1 LRRPGP
7 TGYNGPVPSPLAV
20 TFDAGQTLVE
30 LDTAMLAR
38 RLGERGWTVAAAAL
52 DAAAPA
58 AWARYDQGVAAG
70 ADRPWCVFMDALLAA
85 AAAGGGDPAARAAI
99 VEWLWDEQP
108 RVNLWRR
115 PVAGMIELVGALRA
129 AGVPVGVVSNSEG
142 ALAELFDEIGWA
154 GRFDAIADSMRVGI
168 EKPDPRIFAWVAA
181 RLGVDPAAIVHVG
194 DSHPADVGGA
204 LAAGARAIW
213 FGRAA
218 VATDDPRVAV
228 AHDAGEVRAALRA
241 MGAPLA

>member
-1 LRRPGP
+1 M
-7 TGYNGPVPSPLAV
+7 

-30 LDTAMLAR
+30 LDTAMLEG
-38 RLGERGWTVAAAAL
+38 RLGERGWSVGAAAL

-58 AWARYDQGVAAG
+58 AWARYDDGVAAG

-85 AAAGGGDPAARAAI
+85 AAPGDPAARARVVA
-99 VEWLWDEQP
+99 WLWDEQP

-115 PVAGMIELVGALRA
+115 PVAGMIAIADELRA

-142 ALAELFDEIGWA
+142 ALAELMAEIGWA
-154 GRFDAIADSMRVGI
+154 GRFDAIADSGRLGI
-168 EKPDPRIFAWVAA
+168 EKPDPRIFGWAAA

-194 DSHPADVGGA
+194 DSHPADVVGA

-213 FGRAA
+213 FGRA
-218 VATDDPRVAV
+218 VAATGDPRVAI
-228 AHDAGEVRAALRA
+228 ARDAGEVRAALRRL
-241 MGAPLA
+241 GVPLG